1 MISRRRFVPG
11 FSALLVAAPLLLARR
26 AHAQKAPPT
35 PAPPPPPLAQISADV
50 LVLHATNTGGGID
63 PSLAQLPQLKQP
75 PFSSYNTYKKLSN
88 PRVAVA
94 KDKIT
99 NVPLPDQGK
108 LSLKRLDVP
117 ARYKLGVNIV
127 KGSGESF
134 LANLEV
140 TGDLNEIFF
149 VAGQVYDGGIL
160 VIGIRFVSLERG
172 VGVGREGEANGE
184 AGSAAGA
191 FGFDGAAVP
200 KDDVA
205 GDGEA

>member
-1 MISRRRFVPG
+1 M
-11 FSALLVAAPLLLARR
+11 LLAAPVLLART
-26 AHAQKAPPT
+26 AHAQKAPTSTVP
-35 PAPPPPPLAQISADV
+35 PPPPPPPLAQISVDV
-50 LVLHATNTGGGID
+50 LVLHATNSGGGID

-94 KDKIT
+94 THKVT
-99 NVPLPDQGK
+99 HVPLPDQGK

-127 KGSGESF
+127 KGSGDSF

-149 VAGQVYDGGIL
+149 VAGQVYDGGML
-160 VIGIRFVSLERG
+160 VLGIRFVS
-172 VGVGREGEANGE
+172 
-184 AGSAAGA
+184 
-191 FGFDGAAVP
+191 
-200 KDDVA
+200 
-205 GDGEA
+205 

>member
-11 FSALLVAAPLLLARR
+11 FSALLVSAPVLWIGT
-26 AHAQKAPPT
+26 AHAQKPPASAS
-35 PAPPPPPLAQISADV
+35 PPPPPPPPLAQISADV

-88 PRVAVA
+88 PRVAVG
-94 KDKIT
+94 KDKVT
-99 NVPLPDQGK
+99 NVTLPDQGK

-117 ARYKLGVNIV
+117 ARYKLAVNIV

-160 VIGIRFVSLERG
+160 VLGIRLVALALVRAPRRPGGCSLWLRRG
-172 VGVGREGEANGE
+172 RRRWRGGGGR
-184 AGSAAGA
+184 
-191 FGFDGAAVP
+191 
-200 KDDVA
+200 
-205 GDGEA
+205 

>member
-11 FSALLVAAPLLLARR
+11 FSALLVAAPVLLTQRV
-26 AHAQKAPPT
+26 HAQKAPTTAAP
-35 PAPPPPPLAQISADV
+35 PPPPPPLAQISVDV
-50 LVLHATNTGGGID
+50 LVLHATNSGGGID

-94 KDKIT
+94 KDKIS
-99 NVPLPDQGK
+99 NVPLPDHGK

-127 KGSGESF
+127 KGSGDSF

-160 VIGIRFVSLERG
+160 VLGIRLI
-172 VGVGREGEANGE
+172 A
-184 AGSAAGA
+184 
-191 FGFDGAAVP
+191 
-200 KDDVA
+200 
-205 GDGEA
+205 